1 MKTLPLFALLVLAAA
16 TVQAAPVVQVKDIS
30 EATLKGIATE
40 RQKASID
47 NYNKAVARAEKN
59 REKAMKEVQK
69 ITRDNDIGMKKT
81 IQHRQLNTML
91 PPCERTP
98 ETPREPRDLIIRY

>member
-1 MKTLPLFALLVLAAA
+1 MKTLPLIALLVLAAA
-16 TVQAAPVVQVKDIS
+16 TVQAAPVVQTTDLS
-30 EATLKGIATE
+30 EDALKSIATE

-47 NYNKAVARAEKN
+47 KYNKAVSKAEKN

-69 ITRDNDIGMKKT
+69 LTRDNDAGLKKT
-81 IQHRQLNTML
+81 IQQRQLNTML

-98 ETPREPRDLIIRY
+98 EAPRSPRDFNIRY

>member
-16 TVQAAPVVQVKDIS
+16 TVQAAPALQPKDLS
-30 EATLKGIATE
+30 EETLKSIATD

-47 NYNKAVARAEKN
+47 RYNKAVARAERN
-59 REKAMKEVQK
+59 REKAMKDVQK
-69 ITRDNDIGMKKT
+69 LTRDNDAGLKKT

-98 ETPREPRDLIIRY
+98 EAPREPRDLNIHY

>member
-16 TVQAAPVVQVKDIS
+16 VQAAPVVQTKDLS
-30 EATLKGIATE
+30 EDTLKSIATD

-47 NYNKAVARAEKN
+47 RYNKAVARAEKN
-59 REKAMKEVQK
+59 REKAMKEAQK
-69 ITRDNDIGMKKT
+69 ITRDNDAGMKKT
-81 IQHRQLNTML
+81 IQRRQLNTML

-98 ETPREPRDLIIRY
+98 EAPREPRDFEIRY

>member
-16 TVQAAPVVQVKDIS
+16 TVQAAPVVQAKDLS
-30 EATLKGIATE
+30 EDTLKSIATD

-47 NYNKAVARAEKN
+47 RYNKAVARAEKN
-59 REKAMKEVQK
+59 REKAMKEAQK
-69 ITRDNDIGMKKT
+69 ITRDNDAGMKKT
-81 IQHRQLNTML
+81 IQRRQLNTML

-98 ETPREPRDLIIRY
+98 EAPREPRDFEIRY

>member
-1 MKTLPLFALLVLAAA
+1 MKTLSLATLLVLAAA
-16 TVQAAPVVQVKDIS
+16 AVQAAPIVQTKDLS
-30 EATLKGIATE
+30 EETLKSIATD

-59 REKAMKEVQK
+59 REKAAKEAKK
-69 ITRDNDIGMKKT
+69 ITRDNDAGMKKT

-91 PPCERTP
+91 PACERVP
-98 ETPREPRDLIIRY
+98 EAPRAPRDLEIRY